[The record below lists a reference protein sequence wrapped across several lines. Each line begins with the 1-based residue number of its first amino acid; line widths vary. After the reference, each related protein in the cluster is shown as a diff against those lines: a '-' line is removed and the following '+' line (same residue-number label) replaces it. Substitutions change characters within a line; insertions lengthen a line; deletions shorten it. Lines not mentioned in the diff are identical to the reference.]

1 MRAASLALLLPW
13 LAPAAFA
20 DDVPRPEHPN
30 PQFQRDEWQNLN
42 GSWDFWEGDAADEKA
57 MAARGDFPDKIVV
70 PFCRESKLSGLGRT
84 GFVKN
89 VLYRR
94 RFTVPKEWGI
104 GDAGASG
111 GDASKAGAR
120 LMIHVGACD
129 WRTTV
134 WVDGV
139 KVGFHEGGST
149 PIDCDATDALA
160 SGAKDGSHELRV
172 WAFDDTASGLQQLG
186 KQCPKE
192 KSFGCLYTRTTG
204 IWQTVWMER
213 VGATHLQSVRITS
226 SLEGPDRTG
235 DPQSESSMGWTSL
248 EIWPR
253 IVGLQSRCVVHVTA
267 KHRLSRPPEDPDDS
281 RKPDA
286 SGFFTDEVTAT
297 AATDGTPIQ
306 LPLLNPRLWST
317 REPELCDVEITIR
330 QFESPKLTPGSL
342 GAHPVVD
349 SYPIVLDR
357 VHTYIGLRSV
367 STRGD
372 AVLINGKPVFQR
384 LILDQGFYP
393 DGIWTA
399 PSDAALKHDIEM
411 SMAAGFNGA
420 RLHQKVFE
428 PRFLYWADKLGYLV
442 WGEAPSWGA
451 NYSNPAVDR
460 VVLDEWR
467 AELERDLNHPSI
479 VGWCPFNETDATP
492 GKLQNAATALTR
504 AIDPTRLVLDT
515 SGYVHSD
522 PRRDV
527 DDAHDYDQ
535 DPKTFRAR
543 WWPRAADSSLKRY
556 GIVPRDRPF
565 FVSEFGGIG
574 WLKPG
579 DPGWSYGDAPKS
591 EAEWFTR
598 FEGLCAA
605 QLENPSLFGFC
616 YTQLTDV
623 EQERNGLY
631 YYDRT
636 PKFDV
641 ARLHAI
647 VAKPAAI
654 ESEKAAA
661 TPAAAAPMTWRVVIP
676 AHVDE
681 PERTWSYVALDKPL
695 ADDSWQRWK
704 LDANGA
710 LAGATVLTGRPA
722 FGSKGGFEALIGT
735 PWKSNELYLMRTFD
749 YDGAPFSSARLVMH
763 YDNGVELRINGEP
776 LFEKGGWNDGYE
788 PFDVSERARSLLK
801 RGANQITVH
810 VHQDSGGQFFDAAL
824 LVAPSGPPAER

>member
-1 MRAASLALLLPW
+1 MRAPLLALFALLLR
-13 LAPAAFA
+13 APTASA
-20 DDVPRPEHPN
+20 DDIPRPEHPN

-57 MAARGDFPDKIVV
+57 MAARSDFPDRIVV

-94 RFTVPKEWGI
+94 RFDVPKEWGI
-104 GDAGASG
+104 GEAGAAG

-139 KVGFHEGGST
+139 RVGFHEGGST

-160 SGAKDGSHELRV
+160 SGSKDGSHELRV
-172 WAFDDTASGLQQLG
+172 WAFDDTASGVQQTG
-186 KQCPKE
+186 KQSKEE
-192 KSFGCLYTRTTG
+192 KSHGCVYTRTTG

-213 VGATHLQSVRITS
+213 VGATFFESCSTESDFGAWGQFIWDVSSGSPGAYFAKERAVTVRVRPR
-226 SLEGPDRTG
+226 LHG
-235 DPQSESSMGWTSL
+235 DCENL
-248 EIWPR
+248 F
-253 IVGLQSRCVVHVTA
+253 VVADVRRNDNPVLTVW
-267 KHRLSRPPEDPDDS
+267 RP
-281 RKPDA
+281 A
-286 SGFFTDEVTAT
+286 SGRGEFLELWIRD
-297 AATDGTPIQ
+297 
-306 LPLLNPRLWST
+306 PRLWSQQDPQLYDLT
-317 REPELCDVEITIR
+317 LTLRRADRSGKGWQRSSTGDVVVD
-330 QFESPKLTPGSL
+330 KDW
-342 GAHPVVD
+342 PVVVD
-349 SYPIVLDR
+349 Q
-357 VHTYIGLRSV
+357 VHTHFGLRQV
-367 STRGD
+367 ERDGLR
-372 AVLINGKPVFQR
+372 VLINHEPVFQR

-451 NYSNPAVDR
+451 NYANPAVDR

-467 AELERDLNHPSI
+467 AEVERDRNHPSI

-492 GKLQNAATALTR
+492 AKLQNAATALTR
-504 AIDPTRLVLDT
+504 ALDPTRPVLDT

-535 DPKTFRAR
+535 DPASFRAR
-543 WWPRAADSSLKRY
+543 WWPRGEGLSLPARY
-556 GIVPRDRPF
+556 HIPVRDRPF

-591 EAEWFTR
+591 EAEWFKR
-598 FEGLCAA
+598 FEGLCDA

-654 ESEKAAA
+654 ESEKAIAKSPASAA
-661 TPAAAAPMTWRVVIP
+661 SSWRVVIP
-676 AHVDE
+676 ARVDE
-681 PERTWSYVALDKPL
+681 PGRNWSYVALDKPI
-695 ADDSWQRWK
+695 ADDVWQHWK
-704 LDANGA
+704 LDGNGA
-710 LAGATVLTGRPA
+710 LAGSTVLAGRPA
-722 FGSKGGFEALIGT
+722 FGTKGGFEALIGT
-735 PWKSNELYLMRTFD
+735 PWKSDELYLMRNFVF
-749 YDGAPFSSARLVMH
+749 DGAPFESAQLVMH
-763 YDNGVELRINGEP
+763 YDNAVQILVNGEL
-776 LFEKGGWNDGYE
+776 LFDKGGWNDGYE
-788 PFDVSERARSLLK
+788 PFDVTERARALLK
-801 RGANQITVH
+801 KGPNVITVH
-810 VHQDSGGQFFDAAL
+810 VHQDTGGQFFDAAL
-824 LVAPSGPPAER
+824 LVAPASTPGIPPVER

>member
-1 MRAASLALLLPW
+1 MRAGSLALLFFV

-20 DDVPRPEHPN
+20 DDIPRPEHPN
-30 PQFQRDEWQNLN
+30 PQFQRDEWKNLN
-42 GSWDFWEGDAADEKA
+42 GTWDFWEGDAADEKA
-57 MAARGDFPDKIVV
+57 MAARSDFPDRIVV

-104 GDAGASG
+104 GEAGAEG
-111 GDASKAGAR
+111 GDASKAGAH
-120 LMIHVGACD
+120 LIVHVGACD

-149 PIDCDATDALA
+149 PIDCDVTDALA
-160 SGAKDGSHELRV
+160 ADSKDGSHELRV

-192 KSFGCLYTRTTG
+192 KSYGCLYTRTTG

-213 VGATHLQSVRITS
+213 VASCWIDGVTI
-226 SLEGPDRTG
+226 
-235 DPQSESSMGWTSL
+235 ESSRPQAPAYRGLEARDGKTTLVYSNLRSL
-248 EIWPR
+248 LLVTPR
-253 IVGLQSRCVVHVTA
+253 IRGMAR
-267 KHRLSRPPEDPDDS
+267 
-281 RKPDA
+281 DA
-286 SGFFTDEVTAT
+286 VFGVQLLRQAT
-297 AATDGTPIQ
+297 AAEAGAKDGRIVIGEAWCLPGNEGRPIT
-306 LPLLNPRLWST
+306 LEIPRPHLWSIEDPYVYDVEYSLRRPNGE
-317 REPELCDVEITIR
+317 REP
-330 QFESPKLTPGSL
+330 LTDTL
-342 GAHPVVD
+342 TLD
-349 SYPIVLDR
+349 STFPIVIDL
-357 VHTYIGLRSV
+357 VHSYVGLRSIE
-367 STRGD
+367 TNGD
-372 AVLINGKPVFQR
+372 AVLMNYKPVFQR

-399 PSDAALKHDIEM
+399 PSDAAMKHDIEM

-451 NYSNPAVDR
+451 NYANPAVDR

-467 AELERDLNHPSI
+467 AEVERDRNHPAI

-492 GKLQNAATALTR
+492 AKLQNAATALTR
-504 AIDPTRLVLDT
+504 ALDPTRLVLDT

-522 PRRDV
+522 PQRDV

-535 DPKTFRAR
+535 DPKSFRAR
-543 WWPRAADSSLKRY
+543 WWPRAADSSLRRY
-556 GIVPRDRPF
+556 GIVSRDRPF

-579 DPGWSYGDAPKS
+579 DPGWSYGDAPKT
-591 EAEWFTR
+591 EAEWMTR
-598 FEGLCAA
+598 FQGLCDA

-641 ARLHAI
+641 AKLHAI

-654 ESEKAAA
+654 ESEKAAEK
-661 TPAAAAPMTWRVVIP
+661 PGIAAQASWRVVIP
-676 AHVDE
+676 ARVDE

-695 ADDSWQRWK
+695 ADESWQRWK

-710 LAGATVLTGRPA
+710 LAGSTVLTGRPA
-722 FGSKGGFEALIGT
+722 FGTKGGFEALIGT
-735 PWKSNELYLMRTFD
+735 PWKSNELYLMRTFE
-749 YDGAPFSSARLVMH
+749 YDGAPFSSARLVLH
-763 YDNGVELRINGEP
+763 YDNAVELRINGEP
-776 LFEKGGWNDGYE
+776 LFQKGGWNDGYE
-788 PFDVSERARSLLK
+788 PFDVSERARALLK
-801 RGANQITVH
+801 RGTNQITVH

-824 LVAPSGPPAER
+824 LVAAGAPPAER